1 MADYSNDQIGKQV
14 VAQSG
19 VEIGSVEDVRDGDMY
34 VSVESDAAADQDE
47 AVSQIGWD
55 GMVNQDVHR
64 LPDQYVSNIT
74 ETTVR
79 LRV

>member
-1 MADYSNDQIGKQV
+1 MADLSDDHIGKRV

-19 VEIGSVEDVRDGDMY
+19 VEIGSVEDIRDGDMY
-34 VSVESDAAADQDE
+34 VAVEPDADDD

-55 GMVNQDVHR
+55 GIVNQDVHR
-64 LPDQYVSNIT
+64 LPDRFVSNIT
-74 ETTVR
+74 DTTVR